1 MPTSF
6 SNDIAP
12 IFGPFRGNML
22 WRFDLTD
29 YEQVKANAA
38 IIQVFITA
46 DPDSACLPRITPAS
60 FSPANHHV
68 PAMDPRWLPATFQHG
83 SVQNDA
89 TRLKRRM

>member
-1 MPTSF
+1 
-6 SNDIAP
+6 
-12 IFGPFRGNML
+12 ML

-46 DPDSACLPRITPAS
+46 DPDSRMP
-60 FSPANHHV
+60 PANYG
-68 PAMDPRWLPATFQHG
+68 PPLSAQQITTFQQWIRMATRRETFQHG

>member
-6 SNDIAP
+6 ADDVAP

-29 YEQVKANAA
+29 YEQVKANAE

-46 DPDSACLPRITPAS
+46 DPDGRMP
-60 FSPANHHV
+60 PANFG
-68 PAMDPRWLPATFQHG
+68 PPLSAAQIATFQQWIRDG
-83 SVQNDA
+83 FPP
-89 TRLKRRM
+89 